1 MSDVTNMTD
10 AEKAAKWDS
19 LMALTGGRVEELDN
33 AMVSV
38 AAAVENMQSLLR
50 RGADALER
58 VRSDN
63 SAIRTKLAEVERERD
78 AAARELA
85 SLPITIRVAGH
96 GPVMAR
102 VTTFDNARMLF
113 AGLQATSENGGNFG
127 WVIED
132 TRPPIIPAIASQPA
146 EKEECR

>member
-1 MSDVTNMTD
+1 MSDVTKMSD
-10 AEKAAKWDS
+10 VELAAELESDS
-19 LMALTGGRVEELDN
+19 LRVH
-33 AMVSV
+33 
-38 AAAVENMQSLLR
+38 R
-50 RGADALER
+50 T
-58 VRSDN
+58 
-63 SAIRTKLAEVERERD
+63 IRTGELLHEAARRLREYAAKLAEVERERD

-132 TRPPIIPAIASQPA
+132 TRPPIIPAIAPQPA
-146 EKEECR
+146 EKEESR